1 MKKTVLSLI
10 ALLPLALS
18 AQQVQEI
25 KAKNNFPVSSETQVV
40 ATDLPVNHDYTK
52 GKIGDQKLNKLKT
65 YSYVEIGKTFYDL
78 QTNASIGRRIMMHP
92 DGTVSAV
99 WTQDPTGAT
108 NFPNRGT
115 GYNYNNGSAWGAIP
129 TNRIET
135 ARTGWPSI
143 GVLANGSEFT
153 MGHVSSDGGW
163 VLSKNTGKGKS
174 DWTATTVADDGTNVP
189 IWGRAAAGGNTIH
202 LIGNYFSS
210 TADGIAVVTRNGV
223 SSPTT
228 YSRSK
233 DGGTTWD
240 KLHTLLPG
248 YDSTTYL
255 FGGGDNYAIDVRDS
269 IVAILIGGVTDNL
282 LLWKSTNN
290 GDDFTMI
297 DVERFPFAP
306 YNSKALIPNADRAAT
321 NDGSVDVMIDAT
333 GKVHAFWGRSFISDE
348 DTTDEGY
355 SFYPGTASLMHWAE
369 GDTVKICGTTIDMD
383 GDNTLNITA
392 ETTASLTAAG
402 DLPTTTTVSYA
413 ARNGNTSVV
422 TMPSAGVDANGN
434 LYVTYSSAIEETYHV
449 YNANYR
455 DVLISYSTDGGKTW
469 MGPQNLT
476 QERNRE
482 AAFPC
487 ISKINNNFIHLL
499 FQLDDLPGTNLQ
511 NNGNTGLH
519 PVGSNSIMYAAIP
532 TQDILNGVI
541 GQNLLSSKEVVKTKE
556 VFVVSQNYPNP
567 FDNQTTVTI
576 YLRANSDLN
585 VTVQNALG
593 QQVLAYNLGEM
604 NAGNHELVIDGSELP
619 AGVYFYTIGTEFNK
633 VTRKMQITK

>member
-1 MKKTVLSLI
+1 MKRSVLSLI
-10 ALLPLALS
+10 ALLPFALS
-18 AQQVQEI
+18 AQQVQELKQKNETPVAI
-25 KAKNNFPVSSETQVV
+25 EAKAI
-40 ATDLPVNHDYTK
+40 ATDLPLKHDYTP
-52 GKIGDQKLNKLKT
+52 GKTNDQKLNKLKT

-92 DGTVSAV
+92 DGTISAV

-115 GYNYNNGSAWGAIP
+115 GYNYNNGSAWGAVP
-129 TNRIET
+129 TARVESS
-135 ARTGWPSI
+135 RTGWPSI
-143 GVLANGSEFT
+143 GVLGDGSEFIT
-153 MGHVSSDGGW
+153 GHISADGGW

-174 DWTATTVADDGTNVP
+174 DWTSSIVADDGVNVP
-189 IWGRAAAGGNTIH
+189 IWGRAAAGGNYLH
-202 LIGNYFSS
+202 LIGNYCAS
-210 TADGIAVVTRNGV
+210 TTDGIAVVTKNGIASP
-223 SSPTT
+223 SS
-228 YSRSK
+228 YSRST

-240 KLHTLLPG
+240 KLHILLPG
-248 YDSTTYL
+248 YDSTKYAN
-255 FGGGDNYAIDVRDS
+255 GGGDNYAIDVKDS
-269 IVAILIGGVTDNL
+269 IVAILIGGLGDDLT
-282 LLWKSTNN
+282 LWKSTNN

-297 DVERFPFAP
+297 EVENFPFSP
-306 YNSKALIPNADRAAT
+306 YNSKVLIPTAERAPT
-321 NDGSVDVMIDAT
+321 NDGAVDVLIDAT
-333 GKVHAFWGRSFISDE
+333 GKVHAFWARSYIADE
-348 DTTDEGY
+348 DTTDEGF
-355 SFYPGTASLMHWAE
+355 SFYPGTASLLHWAE
-369 GDTVKICGTTIDMD
+369 GDTVKVCGSSIDM
-383 GDNTLNITA
+383 NQNQELNITA
-392 ETTASLTAAG
+392 ETTSALTAAG

-449 YNANYR
+449 YNANFR

-487 ISKINNNFIHLL
+487 ISKNNNNFIHLV
-499 FQLDDLPGTNLQ
+499 FQLDELPGTNLQ

-532 TQDILNGVI
+532 TQDILNNVI
-541 GQNLLSSKEVVKTKE
+541 GQNLLSEKSIEKTPE

-567 FDNQTTVTI
+567 FKNQTTVTI

-593 QQVLAYNLGEM
+593 QQVLAYELGNM
-604 NAGNHELVIDGSELP
+604 NAGNHELVIDGSQLP
-619 AGVYFYTIGTEFNK
+619 AGVYFYTVGSEFNK